1 MVCTFFDKNTSE
13 QLGAIVNKE
22 LAQELV
28 KPVIKKFKII
38 RICFMFKDNFFLI
51 MLIISYVWQM
61 FSPNMLGLNLLKIK
75 NFKAVLRG
83 FIEIVKISK
92 SRPNILWVYQGRDF
106 YICPIQK

>member
-51 MLIISYVWQM
+51 MLIISNV
-61 FSPNMLGLNLLKIK
+61 
-75 NFKAVLRG
+75 
-83 FIEIVKISK
+83 
-92 SRPNILWVYQGRDF
+92 
-106 YICPIQK
+106 